1 MNFRES
7 YFHNEFG
14 LSCVED
20 YIIYILCKDTINWA
34 RIFFKSYVDIEEI
47 INYLFLEGQEY
58 SSIKFIER
66 IQNTL
71 IQNGM
76 LNLVPLELK
85 NVENI
90 EKKLVFLMELKDGAT
105 RGLLNINTW
114 RNDHFI
120 MVYKDVDDKY
130 SYVNDR
136 PYLTGNLE
144 YKDLL
149 KYAGKEYVLDIRL
162 INNDIAAVVN
172 EESLFQIEQKLNSQ
186 SILAHNIWFECEK
199 IRDCIGIYRVVVKRL
214 QAFFGSYGISE
225 FMRDEI
231 EMIEH
236 IYLRLEYMNLRRNYD
251 IEKINTLID
260 EIICIQK
267 KIKRKA
273 LERMEIIYEQCR
285 TEGY

>member
-90 EKKLVFLMELKDGAT
+90 EKTCLSNGIEGWCNK
-105 RGLLNINTW
+105 RI
-114 RNDHFI
+114 I
-120 MVYKDVDDKY
+120 
-130 SYVNDR
+130 
-136 PYLTGNLE
+136 E
-144 YKDLL
+144 YK
-149 KYAGKEYVLDIRL
+149 YM
-162 INNDIAAVVN
+162 
-172 EESLFQIEQKLNSQ
+172 
-186 SILAHNIWFECEK
+186 EK
-199 IRDCIGIYRVVVKRL
+199 
-214 QAFFGSYGISE
+214 
-225 FMRDEI
+225 
-231 EMIEH
+231 
-236 IYLRLEYMNLRRNYD
+236 
-251 IEKINTLID
+251 
-260 EIICIQK
+260 
-267 KIKRKA
+267 
-273 LERMEIIYEQCR
+273 
-285 TEGY
+285 